1 MVADSN
7 TTPMSIRLP
16 AAVLAGAIAT
26 LAAAGQH
33 TAGVDVSALDRTIR
47 PQDDLYGHA
56 NAAWLARTPI
66 PPERV
71 TYSSFGELS
80 ETVDRRLLAIVEE
93 ILADPRRRPGS
104 PAQQIADLYVSITD
118 EAGINARGTAPLQ
131 DTLDRIARIRTPS
144 DLAAEAGHLS
154 AIAAGGPFGGEMAP
168 DPEDPRRLTV
178 QIAQGGLLL
187 PEAALYARTDAH
199 AVHVRA
205 TYVEYLATLFRLLE
219 REDPWTEARE
229 VLALESALAC
239 AHLTAGDGGRATTIP
254 ARYTFRQ
261 LTREMSGFDW
271 VAWGRP
277 QGLTAAGSVVFAQPS
292 FFKAFAA
299 LVPTVPIEIW
309 QAWLRARYVTA
320 MAHYVSDPVS
330 DARFEF
336 FGRFLTGQDEPRAR
350 WRRGVGMVGGY
361 LADAVG
367 PLYVRRHFPASSRK
381 RVDAIAEDVRAA
393 FREAIAEASW
403 LSSPARR
410 DALYKLRRLRIHVG
424 HPDAWRDYRALVVRP
439 DDLAGNVQRWQQFE
453 HREQLARA
461 RGREDPRYWPVAVH
475 SVAAVHV
482 TARNA
487 IILPAGLLQPPFFDP
502 AADDAVNYG
511 AIGGVIGHELSHAF
525 DVRGRHF
532 DGDGVTRDWWTPAD
546 EQAILGIAARLVE
559 QADAWRLAPGEPMA
573 NGPDDSPRIDGA
585 FTFAENAADLAGLSV
600 AWRAWRRSL
609 GGRPSP
615 VIDGLTGEQRFF
627 LGWAQAWRS
636 KVRPEYV
643 RQTMLTNPHAPA
655 EFRVNGIVQH
665 LDAFHAA
672 FDVKPGDR
680 LYRPPDARLR
690 IW

>member
-1 MVADSN
+1 MR
-7 TTPMSIRLP
+7 IRLP
-16 AAVLAGAIAT
+16 AAVVGMAAAAIVAV
-26 LAAAGQH
+26 AAGQH
-33 TAGVDVSALDRTIR
+33 TAGVDPAALDRAIR
-47 PQDDLYGHA
+47 AQDDLYGHA
-56 NAAWLARTPI
+56 NGAWLAGTPI
-66 PPERV
+66 PAERV
-71 TYSSFGELS
+71 NYGSFGELT
-80 ETVDRRLLAIVEE
+80 ELVDARLLAIVEE

-104 PAQQIADLYVSITD
+104 PAQQIADLYASVTD

-131 DTLDRIARIRTPS
+131 ETLDRIARIRTPS
-144 DLAAEAGHLS
+144 DLAAEAGRLS

-205 TYVEYLATLFRLLE
+205 AYVEYLATLFRLLE

-229 VLALESALAC
+229 VLALEAALAC
-239 AHLTAGDGGRATTIP
+239 AHLTAADGGRATTTP

-261 LTREMSGFDW
+261 LAREMFGFDW
-271 VAWGRP
+271 AAWGRP

-292 FFKAFAA
+292 FFKSFAA
-299 LVPTVPIEIW
+299 LVPTVPIETW

-320 MAHYVSDPVS
+320 QAHYVSDPIS

-350 WRRGVGMVGGY
+350 WRRGVGMVSVY

-367 PLYVRRHFPASSRK
+367 PLYVQRHFPASSRT
-381 RVDAIAEDVRAA
+381 RVEAIAEDVRTA

-410 DALYKLRRLRIHVG
+410 DALYKLGRLRIHVG
-424 HPDAWRDYRALVVRP
+424 YPDAWRDYRALVVKP
-439 DDLAGNVQRWQQFE
+439 DDLAGNVRRWRQFE

-461 RGREDPRYWPVAVH
+461 LGREDPRHWPVAAH

-482 TARNA
+482 TARNE

-525 DVRGRHF
+525 DIRGRHF

-546 EQAILGIAARLVE
+546 EQAVLAFATHLLDQANAWPLAYVE
-559 QADAWRLAPGEPMA
+559 AP
-573 NGPDDSPRIDGA
+573 PDTRIDGA
-585 FTFAENAADLAGLSV
+585 FTFAENAADLGGLSV

-615 VIDGLTGEQRFF
+615 VVDGLTGEQRFF

-643 RQTMLTNPHAPA
+643 RQTMVTDMHAPA
-655 EFRVNGIVQH
+655 EFRVNGVVQH
-665 LDAFHAA
+665 LDAFHEA